1 MGAKFTQGLTLL
13 DRRRMGETGG
23 LTSRFFVEVHTSI
36 LVDESF
42 ENGVII
48 GFVAM
53 DGAMDRCVPAKSCNL
68 WCCQN

>member
-1 MGAKFTQGLTLL
+1 M
-13 DRRRMGETGG
+13 
-23 LTSRFFVEVHTSI
+23 EVHSSI

-53 DGAMDRCVPAKSCNL
+53 DGAQVCA
-68 WCCQN
+68 CQVM